1 MSILSPS
8 SAEVV
13 RATLPAVQA
22 HGVQITTTFYAAML
36 SAHPELLRTFNAAN
50 QASGEQQQALAMS
63 VVAYAEHL
71 LAQDGDD
78 AGPGGDVDFDRVMA
92 RIAHKHAALDIR
104 PEQYLVVGRH
114 LTEAVGEVLGDAVTA
129 EVARAWDE
137 VYWLFA
143 VQLVAAEARLYQ
155 GAGVDPED
163 PWREWVVRA
172 KEASTEEVTSFVLTP
187 ADGDA
192 VPDFSP
198 GQYVSVVV
206 DLPDG
211 RRQPRQYTLSRGP
224 GRDSLRISVRRV
236 AAHDG
241 APEGAVST
249 YLHDDVREGDALL
262 LSEPFGEVVLDT
274 STAPLVLASAGVGIT
289 PMAAMLDTVARRTPD
304 RQVVLVHADRSRDVH
319 PLREEV
325 DALSAQLPRAEQ
337 HVWYERPGAD
347 PVTGGGAVPREGFVD
362 MADVAVPDG
371 AVAYVCGPLPFMREV
386 RAGLLRQGVPAE
398 RIHYE
403 VFGPDLW
410 AATGSAG

>member
-1 MSILSPS
+1 M
-8 SAEVV
+8 
-13 RATLPAVQA
+13 RATLPAVRA
-22 HGVQITTTFYAAML
+22 HGVQITTTFYASMFA
-36 SAHPELLRTFNAAN
+36 AHPELLRTFDEAN
-50 QASGEQQQALAMS
+50 QASGEQQQALATS

-78 AGPGGDVDFDRVMA
+78 AGSGSGVDLDRVMA
-92 RIAHKHAALDIR
+92 RIAHKHVALDIR
-104 PEQYLVVGRH
+104 PEQYLVVGEH
-114 LTEAVGEVLGDAVTA
+114 LMEAVGEVLGDAVTA
-129 EVARAWDE
+129 QVARAWGE

-163 PWREWVVRA
+163 PWRDWVVTER
-172 KEASTEEVTSFVLTP
+172 EATTEEVTSFVLTP
-187 ADGDA
+187 ADAGV
-192 VPDFSP
+192 VPEFSP

-236 AAHDG
+236 EAHGG
-241 APEGAVST
+241 APAGAVST
-249 YLHDDVREGDALL
+249 YLHEDVREGDTLL

-274 STAPLVLASAGVGIT
+274 SPAPLLLASAGVGVT

-304 RQVVLVHADRSRDVH
+304 RQVVLVHADRSPEVH

-325 DALSAQLPRAEQ
+325 DALQAPDAAGRAARLLRAPRRRPGRGRRVVPRA
-337 HVWYERPGAD
+337 
-347 PVTGGGAVPREGFVD
+347 GFVD
-362 MADVAVPDG
+362 MAQVAVPDG
-371 AVAYVCGPLPFMREV
+371 AVAYVCGPLPSMREV

-398 RIHYE
+398 RIHDE
-403 VFGPDLW
+403 VFGPDPW
-410 AATGSAG
+410 AATGSVG